1 MVPFDSNILHA
12 TDVAVD
18 VYRTMI
24 KSGKRAGIL
33 LLLALLFAGQN
44 ASAQVQALIKVGIN
58 GSTLRGNTS
67 TDFSPIVRLSGG
79 AGISFELRNGF
90 YLQPEVLYIVKGAKA
105 DGIIPGNIP
114 GDSVRVKA
122 TFDLTYLEIP
132 LLLVYKF
139 NSAGIRPHIFV
150 GPSLA
155 VKLDAQIRFRAAEG
169 GPEFREEDETVE
181 DRDIGLTFGAGF
193 EIDVGSE
200 TLSFGLRS
208 TLGFSNARTRDDLP
222 LHNTS
227 VGLYAAI
234 VF

>member
-1 MVPFDSNILHA
+1 
-12 TDVAVD
+12 
-18 VYRTMI
+18 MI

-44 ASAQVQALIKVGIN
+44 ASAQIQALIKVGIN
-58 GSTLRGNTS
+58 GSSLRGNSS
-67 TDFSPIVRLSGG
+67 TDFSPIVRISGG
-79 AGISFELRNGF
+79 AGVSFAIRNGF

-105 DGIIPGNIP
+105 DGIIPVPGSIP

-139 NSAGIRPHIFV
+139 NSTGIRPHIFV

-155 VKLDAQIRFRAAEG
+155 IKLDAQIRFRAAEG
-169 GPEFREEDETVE
+169 GPEFREEDESV
-181 DRDIGLTFGAGF
+181 DNRDIGLVFGAGF
-193 EIDVGSE
+193 EVDVGGE
-200 TLSFGLRS
+200 TLAFGLRS
-208 TLGFSNARTRDDLP
+208 SLGFSNARMRDDPP